1 MGVSPAFE
9 MFVLAWTI
17 GNFAA
22 EDWQTMGGVV
32 WSRDGNRRQDRRAC
46 SI

>member
-1 MGVSPAFE
+1 MDVSAAFE
-9 MFVLAWTI
+9 LFLLAWTI

-32 WSRDGNRRQDRRAC
+32 WTPDDNRRQDRRAC